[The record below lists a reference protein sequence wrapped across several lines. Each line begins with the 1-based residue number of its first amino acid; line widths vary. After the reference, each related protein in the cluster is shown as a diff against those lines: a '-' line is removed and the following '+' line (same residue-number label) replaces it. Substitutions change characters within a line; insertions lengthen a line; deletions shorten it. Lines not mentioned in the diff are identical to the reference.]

1 MWTEGMEIL
10 LKVLGI
16 SSILELNMRASR
28 ALLCAWLPLE
38 GALRLRTDKQ
48 APAGL
53 ASSGADV
60 FSVQLPN
67 IPSPTPTIG
76 KKKVSEQAKSRKN
89 DPNAAVES
97 YVSSQTIS
105 GSNFGPNKPKKKTAN
120 STFKADSIEIIYNPN
135 VVSEA
140 EWAFFSKRANITR
153 LNNLFC
159 LCWWFMSVL
168 GVKYFPPQLRR
179 L

>member
-1 MWTEGMEIL
+1 MWAKGIEIL

-16 SSILELNMRASR
+16 SSILDFNMRVR
-28 ALLCAWLPLE
+28 VRGLCAWLPLE

-76 KKKVSEQAKSRKN
+76 KKKSLRAGQESEK
-89 DPNAAVES
+89 
-97 YVSSQTIS
+97 
-105 GSNFGPNKPKKKTAN
+105 
-120 STFKADSIEIIYNPN
+120 
-135 VVSEA
+135 
-140 EWAFFSKRANITR
+140 
-153 LNNLFC
+153 
-159 LCWWFMSVL
+159 
-168 GVKYFPPQLRR
+168 
-179 L
+179 